1 MGRTPGA
8 FRVEDWLEPSWIELV
23 GTMPQEDDLI
33 AIATLLIAMAEILSP
48 RDRDTTYRT
57 GAPAFRRSR
66 SRLGNQLTWRVARER
81 PVRR

>member
-8 FRVEDWLEPSWIELV
+8 LRVEDWLEPSWIELV

-33 AIATLLIAMAEILSP
+33 GIAALLIAMVEILSP
-48 RDRDTTYRT
+48 RDCDTTYRK
-57 GAPAFRRSR
+57 AFRRSR